1 MGHINRRAFYGH
13 PTSFIMNSETF
24 YILGK
29 TAIELANTPERPPIE
44 ARAGAHD
51 LLVGAGVEDIVPAYR
66 DVNLAD
72 LVQRVGDVL
81 SGLIEKQIISDLTSQ
96 ISYRVIEITREEN
109 PTSRMFSM
117 GTQVDGHVL
126 PDQLRFVET
135 QIRELPEGDDL
146 KYHMYVIV
154 GIVVFVLGMASVLQM
169 LRSRRDRSNS
179 EARALEPGF
188 GLKAGSFHV
197 Q

>member
-1 MGHINRRAFYGH
+1 MD
-13 PTSFIMNSETF
+13 SKTF

-29 TAIELANTPERPPIE
+29 TAIELANKPERPPIQ

-51 LLVGAGVEDIVPAYR
+51 LLVGTGVEDIVPAYR

-81 SGLIEKQIISDLTSQ
+81 SRLMGRQVVSDLTSQ
-96 ISYRVIEITREEN
+96 ISYRVVDVTREEN
-109 PTSRMFSM
+109 PTTRMFSM
-117 GTQVDGHVL
+117 GTQVDGQVL
-126 PDQLRFVET
+126 QDQLWVVEN
-135 QIRELPEGDDL
+135 QIRESQEADYDL

-154 GIVVFVLGMASVLQM
+154 GIVVFALGMASVLQM

-179 EARALEPGF
+179 EARALEPGV
-188 GLKAGSFHV
+188 GLKADSFHV

>member
-1 MGHINRRAFYGH
+1 MD
-13 PTSFIMNSETF
+13 SETF

-29 TAIELANTPERPPIE
+29 TAIELANTQERPPIQ

-81 SGLIEKQIISDLTSQ
+81 SRLMGRQVVSDLTSQ
-96 ISYRVIEITREEN
+96 ISYRVVDVTREEN
-109 PTSRMFSM
+109 PTSRIFPM
-117 GTQVDGHVL
+117 GTQVDGQVL
-126 PDQLRFVET
+126 QDQLCFVET

-169 LRSRRDRSNS
+169 LRSRRDRDRIRSTCD
-179 EARALEPGF
+179 
-188 GLKAGSFHV
+188 
-197 Q
+197 